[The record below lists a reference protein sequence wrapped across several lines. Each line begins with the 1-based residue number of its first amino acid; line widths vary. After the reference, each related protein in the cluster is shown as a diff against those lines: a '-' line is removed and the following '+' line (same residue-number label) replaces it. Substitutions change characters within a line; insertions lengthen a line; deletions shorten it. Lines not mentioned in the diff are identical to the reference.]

1 MIISGVSADGTI
13 AEKKPAAIMIRCI
26 GKILL

>member
-1 MIISGVSADGTI
+1 MISGVSAEGTI

>member
-1 MIISGVSADGTI
+1 MISGVSAEGTS